1 MQSDLIPHALLV
13 FLQFLFCK
21 KTKMCH
27 PHGSRNAPDIL
38 LYLPGAEKKSGVLLF
53 PCVQNIKLIY
63 FFILIV
69 DIVKIQE
76 IRDLH
81 LLNRPEKFSLYGPRL
96 SGQVIES
103 LLLNKLP
110 IMLFMDSKSLEHLY
124 MWYWA
129 RLSNFSASS
138 GISI

>member
-21 KTKMCH
+21 KRRC
-27 PHGSRNAPDIL
+27 AIL
-38 LYLPGAEKKSGVLLF
+38 TNPEMLQIYFFISLAQKKVRSVLF

-96 SGQVIES
+96 SGQVIDH
-103 LLLNKLP
+103 
-110 IMLFMDSKSLEHLY
+110 F
-124 MWYWA
+124 
-129 RLSNFSASS
+129 F
-138 GISI
+138 